1 MPPGKLR
8 GNGRFLGFGYALVS
22 ASDRTLWGWTREL
35 KTEKTA
41 GSAAGGA
48 LQTASRLGGCSPRG
62 AYEFRT
68 DTRVPVSAARLT
80 ASITLRVSS
89 PSRPLT
95 TGSVVARIT
104 PQKLAIC
111 RASGSSFA

>member
-48 LQTASRLGGCSPRG
+48 LQTASRLVAPPGELTNFGLIQ
-62 AYEFRT
+62 EFRFPP
-68 DTRVPVSAARLT
+68 RV
-80 ASITLRVSS
+80 
-89 PSRPLT
+89 
-95 TGSVVARIT
+95 
-104 PQKLAIC
+104 
-111 RASGSSFA
+111 